1 MGQLAHLLDVGR
13 ILSCREILI
22 ISDDYAISDIVFI
35 NLFYGGGLALKKIS
49 LIFAAFCAL
58 LVASPVLAGNGDALF
73 KQKCGSCHVRG
84 GEAAPVNPGDKAGRV
99 WKKYFLRGRHPVEL
113 NVSDAEMDVVL
124 AYLEDHAADSDQPA
138 MAVIPK

>member
-1 MGQLAHLLDVGR
+1 MITALCSLVITSLAW
-13 ILSCREILI
+13 
-22 ISDDYAISDIVFI
+22 
-35 NLFYGGGLALKKIS
+35 
-49 LIFAAFCAL
+49 
-58 LVASPVLAGNGDALF
+58 AGSGDALF

-113 NVSDAEMDVVL
+113 SVTDADMDEIL
-124 AYLEDHAADSDQPA
+124 SYLEEHAADSDKPA